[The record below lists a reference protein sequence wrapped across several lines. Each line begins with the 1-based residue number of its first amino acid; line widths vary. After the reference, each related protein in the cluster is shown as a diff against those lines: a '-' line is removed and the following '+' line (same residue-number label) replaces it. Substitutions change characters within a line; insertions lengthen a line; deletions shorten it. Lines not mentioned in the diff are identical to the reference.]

1 MAEYG
6 ILSTED
12 YELCNKLKSMRFSG
26 MAEAL
31 EELLWDPNSDLI
43 PFREKVGRLVDA
55 EWDLRYNK
63 KLNRFIK
70 KAALKY
76 PQADLDETIYDPE
89 RMLNT
94 RIIEELAKCRWIEE
108 GRNLMI
114 TGQTGSG
121 KSYLANALALSA
133 LRQFKTAKYCRASK
147 LIDDLNRAEALDT
160 YQEALSQLVSFDLLV
175 IDDFGLMQLDLNKC
189 RNLFEVLESRDPG
202 KSTMVVSQFPVTSW
216 YDLFQEHTYADAC
229 LNRLLHNSY
238 RLEMNGKNMRNL
250 KPMNLCQ
257 EPQKN

>member
-1 MAEYG
+1 MMAYKE

-12 YELCNKLKSMRFSG
+12 YELCNKLKIMRFSG

-31 EELLWDPNSDLI
+31 EELLCDPNSDLI

-55 EWDLRYNK
+55 EWDLRYSK

-70 KAALKY
+70 KATLKY
-76 PQADLDETIYDPE
+76 PHADLDETIYDPE
-89 RMLNT
+89 RLLDT
-94 RIIEELAKCRWIEE
+94 RIIEELSKCKWVEQ

-121 KSYLANALALSA
+121 KSYMANALAISA
-133 LRQFKTAKYCRASK
+133 LRQFKTVKYCKASQ
-147 LIDDLNRAEALDT
+147 LIDELNRAEAMDT
-160 YQEALSQLVSFDLLV
+160 YREALAQLVSFDLLV

-202 KSTMVVSQFPVTSW
+202 RSTMVVSQFPVKAW
-216 YDLFQEHTYADAC
+216 YDLFQEHTYTDAC
-229 LNRLLHNSY
+229 LNRLLNNSY

-250 KPMNLCQ
+250 KPINI
-257 EPQKN
+257 